1 MSKAE
6 KIIVKL
12 IEKNQQLE
20 EDAERYQKLF
30 LEMEQKVWNL
40 EDELKELR
48 AYPKK
53 PEIGGMIKPADLHR
67 FVIEEL
73 VTHEDEEVWKA
84 AHDLGNALGLWPLD
98 DEEPLSMTD
107 EEVRR
112 RLAEPIAE
120 LEDDDLETLIP
131 EQDCGD

>member
-48 AYPKK
+48 
-53 PEIGGMIKPADLHR
+53 
-67 FVIEEL
+67 
-73 VTHEDEEVWKA
+73 
-84 AHDLGNALGLWPLD
+84 GLWPLD

>member
-48 AYPKK
+48 A
-53 PEIGGMIKPADLHR
+53 
-67 FVIEEL
+67 
-73 VTHEDEEVWKA
+73 
-84 AHDLGNALGLWPLD
+84 LWPLD

>member
-40 EDELKELR
+40 KDELKELR

>member
-40 EDELKELR
+40 ENELKREQQRSRELD
-48 AYPKK
+48 AINTQLY
-53 PEIGGMIKPADLHR
+53 
-67 FVIEEL
+67 
-73 VTHEDEEVWKA
+73 
-84 AHDLGNALGLWPLD
+84 

-112 RLAEPIAE
+112 RLAEPIAYLTDKE
-120 LEDDDLETLIP
+120 PLGTVLPDDPDLDDWDDTLTP

>member
-48 AYPKK
+48 AY
-53 PEIGGMIKPADLHR
+53 
-67 FVIEEL
+67 
-73 VTHEDEEVWKA
+73 
-84 AHDLGNALGLWPLD
+84 LD

>member
-1 MSKAE
+1 MSKAK

-48 AYPKK
+48 
-53 PEIGGMIKPADLHR
+53 
-67 FVIEEL
+67 
-73 VTHEDEEVWKA
+73 
-84 AHDLGNALGLWPLD
+84 GLWPLD

>member
-1 MSKAE
+1 MSKAK

-48 AYPKK
+48 
-53 PEIGGMIKPADLHR
+53 
-67 FVIEEL
+67 
-73 VTHEDEEVWKA
+73 
-84 AHDLGNALGLWPLD
+84 GLWPLD
-98 DEEPLSMTD
+98 DEEPISMTD